1 MKGNLTFSHPWA
13 ASPAFVLPAGLF
25 GVEPIDAGYARFR
38 VKRQPASLAHASIR
52 VPTVR
57 GTIGAAFDHAA
68 SGAFQLT
75 VQVPGNTQAELH
87 VPVPEG
93 TSTLYVDRVPH
104 EVGVCS
110 SPPVIAPDR
119 ELPGCVLELVGGKP

>member
-1 MKGNLTFSHPWA
+1 M
-13 ASPAFVLPAGLF
+13 
-25 GVEPIDAGYARFR
+25 
-38 VKRQPASLAHASIR
+38 
-52 VPTVR
+52 
-57 GTIGAAFDHAA
+57 
-68 SGAFQLT
+68 
-75 VQVPGNTQAELH
+75 QVPGNTQAELH